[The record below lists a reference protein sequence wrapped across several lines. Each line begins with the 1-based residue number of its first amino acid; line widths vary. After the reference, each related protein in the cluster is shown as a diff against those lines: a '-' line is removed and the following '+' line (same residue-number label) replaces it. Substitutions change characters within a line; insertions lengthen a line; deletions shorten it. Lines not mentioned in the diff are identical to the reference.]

1 MKRLA
6 LSLVAA
12 ALIAAGPFDPFN
24 EASIDDRP
32 GAQVPMDLLVIAAD
46 GSRTTLRRIA
56 AGKPLLLAPVLHDC
70 PNICGVTLASLA
82 DALAAQP
89 RETDREVAVVAFGID
104 PQETV
109 ADAAADR
116 LRNSRLA
123 GTFVVGNAPQVH
135 AVTDALGYRYA
146 YDPRIRQYAHV
157 AAIAVLTPDGRLVR
171 WLNGIAPDPAV
182 LGRAVADARAGRT
195 GVFARAIGLLCY
207 HYDPE
212 TGRYSLAIGRIIRAA
227 ALLTALALAVAIF
240 LLSRRRA

>member
-1 MKRLA
+1 VKRLA
-6 LSLVAA
+6 LSLAAA
-12 ALIAAGPFDPFN
+12 ALIAAEPFDPFN

-32 GAQVPMDLLVIAAD
+32 GAQVPMDLPVIAAD

-56 AGKPLLLAPVLHDC
+56 DGKPVLLAPVLHDC
-70 PNICGVTLASLA
+70 PNICGVTLAGLA

-89 RETDREVAVVAFGID
+89 RETDRKVAVVAFGID

-116 LRNSRLA
+116 LRNSRLTA
-123 GTFVVGNAPQVH
+123 TFVVGNPPQVH

-157 AAIAVLTPDGRLVR
+157 AAIAVLTPEGRLVR

-182 LGRAVADARAGRT
+182 LGRAVADARVGRT

-212 TGRYSLAIGRIIRAA
+212 TGRYSLAIGRMIRTA